1 MVVGKDMIY
10 FALLDNDDVID
21 CIPLYEILLVKK
33 MGSDAGNDLNLS
45 NFHRKTSP
53 HSGGGNEQ
61 LSSDGFHQTLRID
74 TKPEG
79 YNSGRTYYLQ
89 IGSDA
94 EFSRLAI
101 SLLYY
106 VKDAIK
112 RFEAKT
118 GLERSQAKVRSLFR
132 SPPFQFTASFF
143 ILAVNFPFSYFLFA
157 SKNFIHYLC
166 LSELFSKYPGGTKQC
181 LSHREP
187 RLSAWEEPRLSQH
200 LFHFYFLCRVDDQ
213 RFWTLVHAFREG

>member
-1 MVVGKDMIY
+1 MIY

-21 CIPLYEILLVKK
+21 CIPLYEITLVKK

-101 SLLYY
+101 SLLFY

-118 GLERSQAKVRSLFR
+118 GLERSQAKVRRLFR
-132 SPPFQFTASFF
+132 SPPFQFAASFF
-143 ILAVNFPFSYFLFA
+143 ILAVIFRFSFFLFA
-157 SKNFIHYLC
+157 SKLLHSRSLPLRTFQQVSWRHKTMSISPRTQTQRLGRTSIISTSVLRLYS
-166 LSELFSKYPGGTKQC
+166 LSS
-181 LSHREP
+181 
-187 RLSAWEEPRLSQH
+187 
-200 LFHFYFLCRVDDQ
+200 
-213 RFWTLVHAFREG
+213 